1 MSQTHLSSLSS
12 PLVPSPPYPRWYS
25 PSCMDAVIAFGCC
38 VDIHGLLLSDQFA
51 GHRSPDVMGRVG
63 PAGEREPSGRPVRGR
78 WGGEHDPARRHDDDG
93 ETEWTGGGVMLVGR
107 SGDGRGGGE
116 ETKGRRR
123 KLLQNHHHHRP
134 RRRRHTLRTYPR
146 TSSVHTAYVL
156 VMLGFVSIAPHFS
169 PTPIR
174 SLPPGSF
181 PLL

>member
-1 MSQTHLSSLSS
+1 
-12 PLVPSPPYPRWYS
+12 
-25 PSCMDAVIAFGCC
+25 
-38 VDIHGLLLSDQFA
+38 
-51 GHRSPDVMGRVG
+51 
-63 PAGEREPSGRPVRGR
+63 
-78 WGGEHDPARRHDDDG
+78 
-93 ETEWTGGGVMLVGR
+93 MLVGR

-123 KLLQNHHHHRP
+123 KLLQNHHPHHHRP